1 MEICFRNY
9 RRAVIILL
17 LFLLTATIGVL
28 DFTEGSSV
36 STEQTTV
43 SEGAFALS
51 VEVKKNVNVKWW
63 KDEQNNKYYLF
74 LPGAFQGKKL
84 DLEIFWHRG
93 CLY

>member
-43 SEGAFALS
+43 SEGALR
-51 VEVKKNVNVKWW
+51 
-63 KDEQNNKYYLF
+63 F
-74 LPGAFQGKKL
+74 LL
-84 DLEIFWHRG
+84 R
-93 CLY
+93 